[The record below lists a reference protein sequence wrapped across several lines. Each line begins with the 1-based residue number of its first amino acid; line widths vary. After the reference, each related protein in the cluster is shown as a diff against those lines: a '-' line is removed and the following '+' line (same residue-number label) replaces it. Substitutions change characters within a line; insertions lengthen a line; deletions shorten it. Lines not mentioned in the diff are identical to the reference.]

1 MLRCGFYEM
10 DITPFVGCRIPG
22 SFEKRTVEDVTDAPY
37 AKAAVIDNGQEK
49 VAIVCSDILY
59 IYGESYKKILDRICA
74 LTDLKRENIMVTATH
89 NHSGGPTD
97 YDLHTDEDK
106 LYVEM
111 AWRKA
116 ADAVILANQRLQ
128 EATVGFGGAELE
140 GCSFVRDFYM
150 KDGSLCT
157 QPPYRSPDIDR
168 PESEPDPLFTVLSFR
183 DARGNPLGAI
193 ANFACHPNTMCD
205 LTGISGE
212 YPCVLGA
219 ALKEKYGADYVCVFL
234 TGTCG
239 NINAWSNQ
247 LWEEWPAGI
256 HKDLG
261 RKLAEAAAEL
271 IEAAAPMED
280 ETVRSVKEKVVA
292 IRRRPSEEEL
302 AEARRIIASGDAAN
316 DMLRCNAQWILDYQE
331 ICLRYGDIPLDIQA
345 LRIGECVIHAIP
357 AEVFCHFGHYI
368 RANTPASKNMVA
380 SLSNGSCLYI
390 LPKELVDS
398 DLYEAQVNSNI
409 YESDTG
415 YLISDTV
422 LKLARKI
429 V

>member
-22 SFEKRTVEDVTDAPY
+22 SFEARTVEDVTDPPY
-37 AKAAVIDNGQEK
+37 AKAVVIENGGEK
-49 VAIVCSDILY
+49 IAIVCSDILY

-74 LTDLKRENIMVTATH
+74 RTDLKRENILVTATH
-89 NHSGGPTD
+89 NHTGGPTD
-97 YDLHTDEDK
+97 FDLHTDEDR

-116 ADAVILANQRLQ
+116 ADAVILANERLQ
-128 EATVGFGGAELE
+128 EAAVGFGGTPME

-157 QPPYRSPDIDR
+157 QPPYRSPDIVR
-168 PESEPDPLFTVLSFR
+168 PESDPDPLFTVLSFR
-183 DARGNPLGAI
+183 DPRGRPLGAV
-193 ANFACHPNTMCD
+193 ANFACHPNSMCD
-205 LTGISGE
+205 IPRISGE

-219 ALKEKYGADYVCVFL
+219 ALKEKYGADFVCVFL

-239 NINAWSNQ
+239 NINPWSNQ
-247 LWEEWPAGI
+247 LWEGIPIGI
-256 HKDLG
+256 HETLG
-261 RKLAEAAAEL
+261 RKLAEAAVGL
-271 IEAAAPMED
+271 IEDSRTMED
-280 ETVRSVKEKVVA
+280 ETVRSAKERLVA
-292 IRRRPSEEEL
+292 IRRRPSAQEL
-302 AEARRIIASGDAAN
+302 AEAHRIIDSGEAAN
-316 DMLRCNAQWILDYQE
+316 EMLRSNAQWILDYE
-331 ICLRYGDIPLDIQA
+331 DICRRYGDIPLDIQA
-345 LRIGECVIHAIP
+345 LRIGECIIHAIP

-368 RANTPASKNMVA
+368 RANTPAARNMVV

-390 LPKELVDS
+390 LPRELVDS

-415 YLISDTV
+415 YRISDTV
-422 LKLARKI
+422 LRLAEQLA
-429 V
+429 

>member
-22 SFEKRTVEDVTDAPY
+22 SFQKRTVEDVTDVPY
-37 AKAAVIDNGQEK
+37 AKAVVIDNGIEK

-59 IYGESYKKILDRICA
+59 IYGESYKKILDRICSN
-74 LTDLKRENIMVTATH
+74 TDLKRENIMVTATH
-89 NHSGGPTD
+89 NHTGGPTD

-128 EATVGFGGAELE
+128 EATAGFGGTEME
-140 GCSFVRDFYM
+140 GCNFVRDFYM

-168 PESEPDPLFTVLSFR
+168 PESDPDPLLTVLSFR
-183 DARGNPLGAI
+183 DARGNPLGSI
-193 ANFACHPNTMCD
+193 ANFACHPNSMCD
-205 LTGISGE
+205 VAKISGE

-239 NINAWSNQ
+239 NINPWSNQ
-247 LWEEWPAGI
+247 LVADTPIGI
-256 HKDLG
+256 HKTLG
-261 RKLAEAAAEL
+261 EKLARAAAGL
-271 IEAAAPMED
+271 IDTVAPMAD

-292 IRRRPSEEEL
+292 TRRRPKPEEL
-302 AEARRIIASGDAAN
+302 AEARRIIASGEAAN
-316 DMLRCNAQWILDYQE
+316 EMLRNNAQWILDYQE

-357 AEVFCHFGHYI
+357 GEVFCHFGHYI
-368 RANTPASKNMVA
+368 RANTPAAKNMVA

-398 DLYEAQVNSNI
+398 ELYEAQVNSNI

-422 LKLARKI
+422 LKLAKQI

>member
-1 MLRCGFYEM
+1 MIRCGFYEM

-22 SFEKRTVEDVTDAPY
+22 SFEKRTVEDVTDVPY
-37 AKAAVIDNGQEK
+37 AKAAVIDNGLEK

-74 LTDLKRENIMVTATH
+74 HTDLKRENIMVTATH

-116 ADAVILANQRLQ
+116 ADAVILANQRLY
-128 EATVGFGGAELE
+128 EACVGFGGVEMKD
-140 GCSFVRDFYM
+140 CNFVRDFYM

-168 PESEPDPLFTVLSFR
+168 PESDPDPLFTVLSFH
-183 DARGNPLGAI
+183 DAQGKPLGAI
-193 ANFACHPNTMCD
+193 ANFACHPNNMCD
-205 LTGISGE
+205 LAKVSGE
-212 YPCVLGA
+212 YPCVLGR
-219 ALKEKYGADYVCVFL
+219 ALKKKYGEDFICVFL

-247 LWEEWPAGI
+247 LRDAWPVGI
-256 HKDLG
+256 HRELG
-261 RKLAEAAAEL
+261 EKLAAAAAGL
-271 IEAAAPMED
+271 IDTVSPMED
-280 ETVRSVKEKVVA
+280 ETVLSRKEKVVA
-292 IRRRPSEEEL
+292 IRRRPSSEEL
-302 AEARRIIASGDAAN
+302 EEARRIIASGDAAN
-316 DMLRCNAQWILDYQE
+316 DMLRNNAQWILDYQE

-368 RANTPASKNMVA
+368 RANTPAKKNMVV

-390 LPKELVDS
+390 LPKELVGS

-409 YESDTG
+409 YEADTG

-422 LKLARKI
+422 LKLAREL

>member
-22 SFEKRTVEDVTDAPY
+22 SFEKRTVEGVLDTPY
-37 AKAAVIDNGQEK
+37 AKAVVVDNGTEK

-74 LTDLKRENIMVTATH
+74 NTDLKRENIMVTATH

-97 YDLHTDEDK
+97 YDLHTEEDK
-106 LYVEM
+106 LYVEL

-128 EATVGFGGAELE
+128 EATVGFSSAEME
-140 GCSFVRDFYM
+140 GCNFVRDFYM

-168 PESEPDPLFTVLSFR
+168 PESDPDPLFTLLSFR
-183 DARGNPLGAI
+183 DPTGKPLGSI

-205 LTGISGE
+205 LANISGE
-212 YPCVLGA
+212 YPCVLGSE
-219 ALKEKYGADYVCVFL
+219 LKEKYGEDYVCVFL

-247 LWEEWPAGI
+247 LEESWPQGI
-256 HKDLG
+256 HKVLG
-261 RKLAEAAAEL
+261 AKLADAADKL
-271 IEAAAPMED
+271 IAQASPMAD
-280 ETVRSVKEKVVA
+280 ETVHSVKEKVVA
-292 IRRRPSEEEL
+292 IRRRPEPEEV
-302 AEARRIIASGDAAN
+302 AEARKIIESGKAEN
-316 DMLRCNAQWILDYQE
+316 DMLRNNAQWILDYDE
-331 ICLRYGDIPLDIQA
+331 LCKRYGDIPLDIQA
-345 LRIGECVIHAIP
+345 IRIGECVIHAIP

-368 RANTPASKNMVA
+368 RANTPAEKNMVV

-390 LPKELVDS
+390 LPRELVNS
-398 DLYEAQVNSNI
+398 NLYEAQVNSNI
-409 YESDTG
+409 YGPDTG

-422 LKLARKI
+422 LKLANQVI
-429 V
+429 